1 MSASS
6 SLRDLIESCELPHA
20 AFVQHEQ
27 ALMRRLQDA
36 VAGRPPVSEWI
47 VGPSR
52 VGKSMLIARLLRQ
65 FPGERVGGVRH
76 VPVLK
81 VDIPSPATPKEL
93 PRSLLSALG
102 YTDAKGSSNAL
113 LTRVERLL
121 TTTKTKA
128 VLFEEASHI
137 VDVGNKMPP
146 RAAGDWFK
154 GLMDNLGLSI
164 ILFGIPRLEKLYAS
178 NEQLRKRSQARRVF
192 RPYDYTDV
200 VERQAF
206 AACVRTYAELFKSR
220 GYTFDIPFELL
231 VQHCYLFSGGLI
243 GVVGTFM
250 NRLAYDIEPGGRR
263 VISFTDCRMSLALL
277 EASGSPAHPAFV
289 RDAVSPV
296 ELNQAY
302 AHVMKEAELPLRHPQ

>member
-1 MSASS
+1 MSAPAG
-6 SLRDLIESCELPHA
+6 LRDLIESCELPHA
-20 AFVQHEQ
+20 AFLEHEH
-27 ALMRRLQDA
+27 ALLRRLKDA

-65 FPGERVGGVRH
+65 FPEERVNGVRH
-76 VPVLK
+76 IPVLK

-102 YTDAKGSSNAL
+102 HADAKGSSNAL

-121 TTTKTKA
+121 KLTGTKA

-137 VDVGNKMPP
+137 VDIGNKMPP

-154 GLMDNLGLSI
+154 GLMENLGLTI

-192 RPYDYTDV
+192 RPYDYTDTA
-200 VERQAF
+200 ERRAF
-206 AACVRTYAELFKSR
+206 AACVRTYVEMFKSQ
-220 GYTFDIPFELL
+220 GYTFEIPFETL
-231 VQHCYLFSGGLI
+231 VQHCYLLCGGLV
-243 GVVGTFM
+243 GVVSTFM
-250 NRLAYDIEPGGRR
+250 NRIAYDIEPCGRQS
-263 VISFTDCRMSLALL
+263 ISFEDCRASASLM
-277 EASGSPAHPAFV
+277 EVSGSPAHPAFT
-289 RDAVSPV
+289 REAVSPI

-302 AHVMKEAELPLRHPQ
+302 AYVMKEAELPLRRPV